1 MRHYNNRRY
10 NSARSSRR
18 LRKMFEKTCPK
29 ADYCK
34 NSDRCDYEHTFV
46 GEKLCFER
54 KEYDK

>member
-1 MRHYNNRRY
+1 MTK
-10 NSARSSRR
+10 
-18 LRKMFEKTCPK
+18 RKPATETCLFCGQVIP
-29 ADYCK
+29 DK